1 MIRTSDETKHISAAL
16 LEAQQNMAPVTKD
29 SANPHFRSKYAS
41 LSAVMDVAKPAL
53 NEAGIALLQ
62 AASPIQ
68 DNQISV
74 TTRIVHADSCEWI
87 EAEISIPV
95 EQPTA
100 QKVGSALSYGKRY
113 SLTSLLGL
121 AEADDDGQA
130 ASHRTERQNGSTRPP
145 AEREPDWQKVS
156 DRMRGEIAACQ
167 TVEALYEWNDA
178 NARTSGQMPRAAF
191 ERINA
196 DFLTRKQQLTMPKV
210 DPAAQLDPQAPLDRE
225 PGAEG

>member
-100 QKVGSALSYGKRY
+100 QKVESALSYGKRY

-130 ASHRTERQNGSTRPP
+130 ASHRTERPKLARRCY
-145 AEREPDWQKVS
+145 ERARRVIRDS
-156 DRMRGEIAACQ
+156 D
-167 TVEALYEWNDA
+167 
-178 NARTSGQMPRAAF
+178 
-191 ERINA
+191 
-196 DFLTRKQQLTMPKV
+196 
-210 DPAAQLDPQAPLDRE
+210 DPATYRLVRLNLMHKRPIDTLDR
-225 PGAEG
+225 PHQPPPKDSRQMSLPLQPI